1 MSAASPPIL
10 QVDHLTKRF
19 GGLTAVDDVSF
30 KLKSGEI
37 LGIIGPN
44 GSGKTT
50 LFALISG
57 FLMPDA
63 GVVTLEGKGATKRQP
78 AALARLG
85 LVRTFQ
91 IVQPFAE
98 VTVEENVIIAGL
110 LGGSRP
116 LAEARA
122 IAEEVLHFLELEPMA
137 FRLAETLTIA
147 DRKKLEVARA
157 LACKPRVL
165 LLDEVMAG
173 LRPSEVDEA
182 IERIKAIRE
191 RGISI
196 ILVEHLMRAVVAL
209 SDRLIVLRQG
219 QVIAEGEDPIEVLSR
234 HNVVEAYF
242 GKAPNVARA

>member
-1 MSAASPPIL
+1 MNSLAAPIL
-10 QVDHLTKRF
+10 QVEHLTKRF

-30 KLKSGEI
+30 KLKPGEI

-50 LFALISG
+50 LFSLISG
-57 FLMPDA
+57 FLMADS
-63 GVVTLEGKGATKRQP
+63 GVVTLKGTNVSKRQP
-78 AALARLG
+78 AALARKG

-116 LAEARA
+116 LSEARA
-122 IAEEVLHFLELEPMA
+122 IAEEVLHFLELEPIVS
-137 FRLAETLTIA
+137 RLAETLTIA

-157 LACKPRVL
+157 LACRPEVL

-182 IERIKAIRE
+182 IERIKAIRA

-219 QVIAEGEDPIEVLSR
+219 QVIAEGNDPIEVLGR
-234 HNVVEAYF
+234 HEVVEAYF
-242 GKAPNVARA
+242 GKAPGVAGS

>member
-1 MSAASPPIL
+1 MNAPATPIL
-10 QVDHLTKRF
+10 QAANLTKRF

-30 KLKSGEI
+30 SLTPGEI
-37 LGIIGPN
+37 LGVIGPN

-50 LFALISG
+50 LFSLISG
-57 FLMPDA
+57 FLAPDA
-63 GVVTLEGKGATKRQP
+63 GVVRLEGTEITKRQP

-98 VTVEENVIIAGL
+98 ASVTENVVIAGL
-110 LGGSRP
+110 LGGTRP
-116 LAEARA
+116 LPEARA
-122 IAEEVLHFLELEPMA
+122 IAEEVLDFLELAPMA
-137 FRLAETLTIA
+137 SRLAETLTIA

-182 IERIKAIRE
+182 IQRIQAIRA

-219 QVIAEGEDPIEVLSR
+219 QVIAEGHDPLEVLAR
-234 HNVVEAYF
+234 HEVVEAYF
-242 GKAPNVARA
+242 GKAAHAART

>member
-1 MSAASPPIL
+1 MG
-10 QVDHLTKRF
+10 V
-19 GGLTAVDDVSF
+19 
-30 KLKSGEI
+30 
-37 LGIIGPN
+37 IGPN

-50 LFALISG
+50 LFSLISG
-57 FLMPDA
+57 FLMPDS
-63 GVVTLEGKGATKRQP
+63 GLVTLKGANVTKRKP
-78 AALARLG
+78 AALARTG

-98 VTVEENVIIAGL
+98 VTVEENVVIAGL

-116 LAEARA
+116 LSEARA
-122 IAEEVLHFLELEPMA
+122 IAEEVLHLLELDHIA
-137 FRLAETLTIA
+137 SRLAETLTIA

-157 LACKPRVL
+157 LACKPDVL

-219 QVIAEGEDPIEVLSR
+219 QVIAEGEDATEVLG
-234 HNVVEAYF
+234 HPEVVEAYF
-242 GKAPNVARA
+242 GKAASVTRA

>member
-1 MSAASPPIL
+1 MSFPPPPIL
-10 QVDHLTKRF
+10 QVENLSKRF

-30 KLKSGEI
+30 TLTQGEI

-50 LFALISG
+50 LFSLISG
-57 FLMPDA
+57 FLMPNS
-63 GVVTLEGKGATKRQP
+63 GLVILKGETVTKRKP
-78 AALARLG
+78 AARSRNG

-98 VTVEENVIIAGL
+98 VTVEENVVIAGL
-110 LGGSRP
+110 LGGLRP
-116 LAEARA
+116 LSEARA
-122 IAEEVLHFLELEPMA
+122 IAEEVLHFLELDPIA
-137 FRLAETLTIA
+137 SRLAETLTIA

-157 LACKPRVL
+157 LACKPDVL

-219 QVIAEGEDPIEVLSR
+219 QVIAEGDDATEVLGR
-234 HNVVEAYF
+234 PAVVEAYF
-242 GKAPNVARA
+242 GKAASVART

>member
-1 MSAASPPIL
+1 MSAPSPPIL
-10 QVDHLTKRF
+10 QVEHLTKRF

-30 KLKSGEI
+30 TLTPGEI

-50 LFALISG
+50 LFSLISG
-57 FLMPDA
+57 FLMPDS
-63 GVVTLEGKGATKRQP
+63 GVVTLQGTTVPKRRP
-78 AALARLG
+78 AALARMG

-137 FRLAETLTIA
+137 SRLAETLTIA

-182 IERIKAIRE
+182 IERIKAIRA